1 MFSKKSLNENKDNTH
16 IVRNLY
22 SENELKKVTQD
33 YLSEEIRN
41 LNIYENVQ
49 YSNIRILL
57 SIILIIIGGYCCI
70 FVNHKKEPILMMQSL
85 ASFFSVSIILYI
97 WEYFYFE
104 DYFMIIETNDDRT
117 VKLFLKL
124 DIKTSCLTLNY
135 KLNKTVYST
144 PFELMKL
151 YNEEGHL
158 MKDYV
163 NQTLKQF
170 ISSHGKNFKLIDK
183 K

>member
-1 MFSKKSLNENKDNTH
+1 MVNEINVFFFK
-16 IVRNLY
+16 
-22 SENELKKVTQD
+22 
-33 YLSEEIRN
+33 EIRN
-41 LNIYENVQ
+41 LNIYENVK

-70 FVNHKKEPILMMQSL
+70 FVNHKNEPILMIQFL
-85 ASFFSVSIILYI
+85 AAFFSISIILYI

-104 DYFMIIETNDDRT
+104 DYFMIIETNDNKA
-117 VKLFLKL
+117 VKLFLKF
-124 DIKTSCLTLNY
+124 DIKTSCLILNY

-151 YNEEGHL
+151 YNEQGYL
-158 MKDYV
+158 MEDYARH
-163 NQTLKQF
+163 TLKQF
-170 ISSHGKNFKLIDK
+170 ISNHGKNFKLTNK